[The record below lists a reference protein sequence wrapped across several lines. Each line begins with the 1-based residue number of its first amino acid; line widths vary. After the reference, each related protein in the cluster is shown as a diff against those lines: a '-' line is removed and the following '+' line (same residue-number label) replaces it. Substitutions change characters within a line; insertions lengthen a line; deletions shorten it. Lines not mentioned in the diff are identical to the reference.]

1 MNQLFILF
9 SAFLDSPPPVP
20 PRVPKWPSQ
29 PSASVL
35 KTTPSSSL
43 SDGSTASLRSAA
55 SGGTQIRSEAGATP
69 NASEERQK
77 LVAER
82 YIQLILYSTSQLQY

>member
-29 PSASVL
+29 PSVL

-69 NASEERQK
+69 TASEERQK

>member
-29 PSASVL
+29 PSVL

-69 NASEERQK
+69 TVSEERQK

-82 YIQLILYSTSQLQY
+82 YY